1 MSFYSKIHYVIE
13 CDSPECD
20 ERFEEAM
27 SNGNASVRTAFIM
40 RARAKGWKR
49 AQRIGGYWDM
59 YYDHDCGYNDYYVK
73 KTFKAWFCPECVK
86 SGRIAEWHDMIK
98 TEFPREAD
106 A

>member
-1 MSFYSKIHYVIE
+1 MSFYSEVRFIIK

-20 ERFEEAM
+20 KVYEETV
-27 SNGNASVRTAFIM
+27 SSGSESVRTAVIM

-59 YYDHDCGYNDYYVK
+59 YYDDRGYNADYVEK
-73 KTFKAWFCPECVK
+73 MHKAWFCPECAK

-98 TEFPREAD
+98 TEFPREVD

>member
-20 ERFEEAM
+20 ERFEEVM

-49 AQRIGGYWDM
+49 AQRIGGYWDS
-59 YYDHDCGYNDYYVK
+59 YYDDSGYCTDYSEM
-73 KTFKAWFCPECVK
+73 THKAWFCPECAK

-98 TEFPREAD
+98 TEFPREVD

>member
-1 MSFYSKIHYVIE
+1 MSFYSKIHYGIE

-20 ERFEEAM
+20 ERLEVAM

-49 AQRIGGYWDM
+49 AQRIGGYWESC
-59 YYDHDCGYNDYYVK
+59 YDDSDYYYRER
-73 KTFKAWFCPECVK
+73 TFKAWFCPECAK

-98 TEFPREAD
+98 TEYPREVAE
-106 A
+106 